1 MLQATTNDN
10 DGGKGSANISDGG
23 AKSKKEGYRFGDL
36 TKSLIGGS
44 VEKITGKPYEFGG
57 EAFFSLLLFM
67 QQIDTCS
74 YTFLAPIGTHCIAKN
89 MQTYPE
95 LLIQALKIRSMISLA
110 KMTMNLGT

>member
-67 QQIDTCS
+67 QQIWYHKHLNSLYDCT
-74 YTFLAPIGTHCIAKN
+74 AKN